1 MTRVHR
7 SSLRMITTSK
17 SQVPHPTSRPPT
29 SDSEEM
35 FGNSGEEEVGEDLP
49 HIRHSHNN
57 SVSPLLFASL
67 RIYKAVSSAIS
78 PGLTLIPGL
87 SRAWAYLFFISLQ
100 CLVYGNDLNKS
111 KIQWVWTVVR
121 VVSLLAADQPDP
133 VCWNWMIL
141 TWTLSSWPFFLIGW
155 YSISRFISDY

>member
-1 MTRVHR
+1 
-7 SSLRMITTSK
+7 MITTSK
-17 SQVPHPTSRPPT
+17 SQVPDPTSRPPT

-35 FGNSGEEEVGEDLP
+35 FGDSGEVEVGDDLP

-57 SVSPLLFASL
+57 SVSPLLFASSE
-67 RIYKAVSSAIS
+67 IYKAVPSAIR

-87 SRAWAYLFFISLQ
+87 SRAYLFFISLQ

-121 VVSLLAADQPDP
+121 VVSLLAADRPDP
-133 VCWNWMIL
+133 VC
-141 TWTLSSWPFFLIGW
+141 
-155 YSISRFISDY
+155 

>member
-1 MTRVHR
+1 MTSH
-7 SSLRMITTSK
+7 IC
-17 SQVPHPTSRPPT
+17 H
-29 SDSEEM
+29 SD
-35 FGNSGEEEVGEDLP
+35 
-49 HIRHSHNN
+49 NN

-67 RIYKAVSSAIS
+67 KIYKAVPSAIS

-87 SRAWAYLFFISLQ
+87 SRAYLFFISLQ

-133 VCWNWMIL
+133 VC
-141 TWTLSSWPFFLIGW
+141 
-155 YSISRFISDY
+155 